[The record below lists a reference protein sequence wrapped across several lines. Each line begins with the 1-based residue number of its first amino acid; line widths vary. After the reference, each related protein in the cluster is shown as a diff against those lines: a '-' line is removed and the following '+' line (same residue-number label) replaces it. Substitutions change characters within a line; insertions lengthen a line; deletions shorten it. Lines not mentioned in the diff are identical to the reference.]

1 MVYNGYHPELSL
13 QNPSQLGPPDPQNKR
28 NGRNEKMK
36 TWKQALALVLALVM
50 ALSLVALPSFAEG
63 EEESAGDTGMPYI
76 NGQGGTVEQNGLVM
90 SKTIKKGENGQFLLT
105 LEAYATG
112 STTTTTTK
120 KPVDIVLVLDVS
132 GSMDPAVSNNDNDY
146 IRDYDYTPVYDLNAR
161 STYYYQD
168 ANGQYQQAYY
178 CDGKYWGWDTE
189 PHHTPGWY
197 SENHQNNLGNCQGET
212 GTRLT
217 PKTSASDADT
227 SHTQFYTRTEKSKTA
242 KITALKTAVNAF
254 IDNVAK
260 ESPDSSIAIVKFAGE
275 STDAIGDDTHTEYHN
290 NTSAECNFT
299 QIVKKLTTVD
309 AAGATELKEAV
320 NKLAAKGPT
329 SADRGMEH
337 AKNII
342 QSDPNKDRQKVVVMF
357 TDGAPTHWNG
367 GDFDTV
373 ANGAIA
379 ASKSI
384 KEAGATVYT
393 IGCFGTTPSSDT
405 DTYMNYV
412 SSNYPNATS
421 MTSGG
426 AKADPANYYKTVSS
440 AADLNNIFTDISH
453 TIGGTDVKLTSTSVL
468 RDVISDSFTLPEG
481 YKDGDITAYSVDCMG
496 KNGDTYTWA
505 NTPDAGKYTVT
516 VDPSD
521 NKTINVTGF
530 SYADNWV
537 DQFGVKDSPSGGT
550 SHGKKL
556 VVEIPIV
563 PEQDAT
569 GSVKTNGD
577 ASGIYADS
585 TVKDPVEKFPSPV
598 VYIPYFTVTHVA
610 STVDSATGANKGEVR
625 ASKNYPLW
633 CYKEFDLTSVV
644 TANYLYGGTFE
655 SDCATVH
662 HDVQGNPMKLN
673 PTENAT
679 YYIWEV
685 PNTYLTPR
693 NYNVWRHLPEN
704 NGQKTVVRLYP
715 LTTADRIRY
724 KQVGFVIDGQD
735 YVSGCD
741 EFNVTINNTPTLY
754 QTAVAKQNG
763 QHYQTLYL
771 DKGTIRASNTA
782 IDESGLVSGQHIDDG
797 CLAGIKLDANG
808 MSEFKTTGVTFRP
821 YWITLDNVKVYGTT
835 ARTCTYVA
843 GSESPSVSDD
853 KTSLSCVY
861 MGDTV
866 TTQAMSF
873 AKSFTMAD
881 SQPAVDESLTVTVVD
896 GSNTT
901 QVKVAPNGSVRDQ
914 VAYQA
919 PAGKVFAGWFA
930 DQAYTTPADLD
941 QVTQDTTIYAKYVS
955 DSYLDLAYSRT
966 GLFRLRGVTLI
977 SAVDNPANYQASGIM
992 VNGQK
997 LDVSYASR
1005 YRIFKTPANL
1015 FGAARDAKL
1024 MLADKSL
1031 SGTGTL
1037 EVTPYWITL
1046 DGTEVHGITH
1056 SLHYNTRTIWE

>member
-1 MVYNGYHPELSL
+1 
-13 QNPSQLGPPDPQNKR
+13 
-28 NGRNEKMK
+28 MK

-63 EEESAGDTGMPYI
+63 EESTGLPNGVSVVNPGGPTEGVTGM
-76 NGQGGTVEQNGLVM
+76 EM
-90 SKTIKKGENGQFLLT
+90 SKTLQLNADGKTGTLT

-112 STTTTTTK
+112 QSQVVYSA

-132 GSMDPAVSNNDNDY
+132 GSMDDKVNGTKKIVALQNAVNSF
-146 IRDYDYTPVYDLNAR
+146 I
-161 STYYYQD
+161 
-168 ANGQYQQAYY
+168 
-178 CDGKYWGWDTE
+178 DTVADKCKD
-189 PHHTPGWY
+189 
-197 SENHQNNLGNCQGET
+197 SE
-212 GTRLT
+212 
-217 PKTSASDADT
+217 
-227 SHTQFYTRTEKSKTA
+227 EKS
-242 KITALKTAVNAF
+242 N
-254 IDNVAK
+254 
-260 ESPDSSIAIVKFAGE
+260 IAIVKFSGNK
-275 STDAIGDDTHTEYHN
+275 TDKVGNDTYREDGNIYNYSQTVKEL
-290 NTSAECNFT
+290 TSVEQKDALKQAVNG
-299 QIVKKLTTVD
+299 LT
-309 AAGATELKEAV
+309 ARGATC
-320 NKLAAKGPT
+320 
-329 SADRGMEH
+329 ADYGMEL
-337 AKNII
+337 ARDILLKDT
-342 QSDPNKDRQKVVVMF
+342 SDNPKVVIMF
-357 TDGAPTHWNG
+357 TDGTPTAFNG
-367 GDFDTV
+367 FEKPV
-373 ANGAIA
+373 ADAAIS
-379 ASKSI
+379 ASHQI
-384 KEAGATVYT
+384 KANGATVYT
-393 IGCFGTTPSSDT
+393 VGIFGDLNGSQKVYDTRDHGFLSDYQEIKPASNVVYG
-405 DTYMNYV
+405 YMNAV
-412 SSNYPNATS
+412 SSNDTTS
-421 MTSGG
+421 TSLNLNNL
-426 AKADPANYYKTVSS
+426 DKTVHDKFMTASS
-440 AADLNNIFTDISH
+440 AAELEKIFTQIGNETGGSDASLTATATMVDVISEYFQLPDNYQSSLKAYTVPFTGTDASGNRQWGANQTDYTTSINVEGSKVSIAGFNYSDNWVGFHTANGTQTARGSKMVLEIPIQVKDGTVDEVPTNDLNNSGI
-453 TIGGTDVKLTSTSVL
+453 L
-468 RDVISDSFTLPEG
+468 
-481 YKDGDITAYSVDCMG
+481 DG
-496 KNGDTYTWA
+496 NGDMFA
-505 NTPDAGKYTVT
+505 
-516 VDPSD
+516 
-521 NKTINVTGF
+521 
-530 SYADNWV
+530 
-537 DQFGVKDSPSGGT
+537 
-550 SHGKKL
+550 
-556 VVEIPIV
+556 
-563 PEQDAT
+563 
-569 GSVKTNGD
+569 
-577 ASGIYADS
+577 
-585 TVKDPVEKFPSPV
+585 KFVSPV
-598 VYIPYFTVTHVA
+598 VKYAYFTVVPVI
-610 STVDSATGANKGEVR
+610 SSVDENGKNQGNPGTEKKVRLLDSPTYNLVNEV
-625 ASKNYPLW
+625 P
-633 CYKEFDLTSVV
+633 EG
-644 TANYLYGGTFE
+644 YLYGGTFNE
-655 SDCATVH
+655 EACTTVH
-662 HDVQGNPMKLN
+662 DKVEGQNPMAIA
-673 PTENAT
+673 PVENEI

-685 PNTYLTPR
+685 PDYYLRPA
-693 NYNVWRHLPEN
+693 NYYVWRHLPEN

-715 LTTADRIRY
+715 LTAADRTLY
-724 KQVGFVIDGQD
+724 KQVGFVIDDKD

-754 QTAVAKQNG
+754 QTAVAEQNG

-808 MSEFKTTGVTFRP
+808 MIKFKTTGVTFRP

-843 GSESPSVSDD
+843 GSESTSVSDD

-955 DSYLDLAYSRT
+955 DSYLDLDYSRT

-997 LDVSYASR
+997 IDVSYASR

>member
-1 MVYNGYHPELSL
+1 
-13 QNPSQLGPPDPQNKR
+13 
-28 NGRNEKMK
+28 MK
-36 TWKQALALVLALVM
+36 TWKRALALVLALVM
-50 ALSLVALPSFAEG
+50 ALSLVALPSFAAGEG
-63 EEESAGDTGMPYI
+63 DSAGLPNGVSVVNPGGPTEGVTGM
-76 NGQGGTVEQNGLVM
+76 EM
-90 SKTIKKGENGQFLLT
+90 SKTLQLNADGKTGTLT

-112 STTTTTTK
+112 NSQVVQK
-120 KPVDIVLVLDVS
+120 NVPLDIVLVLDQS
-132 GSMDPAVSNNDNDY
+132 GSMAYTFSGNTKRQAALKNAVKNFISSVADKYDPETSDHRMAVVTFDSSASTLVNWTQVDGTGKDTLTTAIDGLPKSPEGGTQVGKGMQRAQTLLDN
-146 IRDYDYTPVYDLNAR
+146 
-161 STYYYQD
+161 STYKGSNPAQ
-168 ANGQYQQAYY
+168 
-178 CDGKYWGWDTE
+178 
-189 PHHTPGWY
+189 
-197 SENHQNNLGNCQGET
+197 
-212 GTRLT
+212 R
-217 PKTSASDADT
+217 
-227 SHTQFYTRTEKSKTA
+227 TQ
-242 KITALKTAVNAF
+242 
-254 IDNVAK
+254 
-260 ESPDSSIAIVKFAGE
+260 
-275 STDAIGDDTHTEYHN
+275 
-290 NTSAECNFT
+290 
-299 QIVKKLTTVD
+299 
-309 AAGATELKEAV
+309 
-320 NKLAAKGPT
+320 
-329 SADRGMEH
+329 
-337 AKNII
+337 
-342 QSDPNKDRQKVVVMF
+342 VVIMF
-357 TDGAPTHWNG
+357 TDGEPG
-367 GDFDTV
+367 DYDFDISV
-373 ANGAIA
+373 ANDAIKA
-379 ASKSI
+379 AKTM
-384 KEAGATVYT
+384 KDNGVVVYT
-393 IGCFGTTPSSDT
+393 IGIFTGADPSQLYGTRRNANNDGSVGDYWNSETASANR
-405 DTYMNYV
+405 YMNYV
-412 SSNYPNATS
+412 SSNF
-421 MTSGG
+421 
-426 AKADPANYYKTVSS
+426 KT
-440 AADLNNIFTDISH
+440 AADLGLEDYYVYHRITKNYTRDSSNYYLAASDADGLNNVFSTISS
-453 TIGGTDVKLTSTSVL
+453 TIGGSDSTLTATATMV
-468 RDVISDSFTLPEG
+468 DVISKYFQLPKNYLDSL
-481 YKDGDITAYSVDCMG
+481 KA
-496 KNGDTYTWA
+496 
-505 NTPDAGKYTVT
+505 YTVPFT
-516 VDPSD
+516 GTDASGNRQWGANQTSYTPSVEGD
-521 NKTINVTGF
+521 KVSVTGF
-530 SYADNWV
+530 NYSDNWV
-537 DQFGVKDSPSGGT
+537 GFHTDKD
-550 SHGKKL
+550 GKQTARGSKMVL
-556 VVEIPIV
+556 EIPIQVKDDTVGEV
-563 PEQDAT
+563 PTNDLNNS
-569 GSVKTNGD
+569 GILDGNGD
-577 ASGIYADS
+577 MFA
-585 TVKDPVEKFPSPV
+585 KFVSPV
-598 VYIPYFTVTHVA
+598 VKYAYFTVVPVTSSVNEN
-610 STVDSATGANKGEVR
+610 G
-625 ASKNYPLW
+625 KNYGSPGQEKKVRLLDNPT
-633 CYKEFDLTSVV
+633 YNLVNEVPKDF
-644 TANYLYGGTFE
+644 LYGGTFNE
-655 SDCATVH
+655 ETCTTVH
-662 HDVQGNPMKLN
+662 KDVQEQGNPMELN

-715 LTTADRIRY
+715 LTAADRTLY
-724 KQVGFVIDGQD
+724 KQVGFVIDDKD

-754 QTAVAKQNG
+754 QTAVAEQNG

-782 IDESGLVSGQHIDDG
+782 IDESGLVSVQHIDDG

-808 MSEFKTTGVTFRP
+808 MIKFKTTGVTFRP

-843 GSESPSVSDD
+843 GSESTSVSDD

-941 QVTQDTTIYAKYVS
+941 QVTEDTTIYAKYVS

-997 LDVSYASR
+997 IDVSYASR

>member
-1 MVYNGYHPELSL
+1 
-13 QNPSQLGPPDPQNKR
+13 
-28 NGRNEKMK
+28 MK
-36 TWKQALALVLALVM
+36 TWKRALALVLALVM
-50 ALSLVALPSFAEG
+50 ALSLVALPSFAAGEG
-63 EEESAGDTGMPYI
+63 DSAGLPNGVSVVNPGGPTEGVTGM
-76 NGQGGTVEQNGLVM
+76 EM
-90 SKTIKKGENGQFLLT
+90 SKTLQLNADGKTGTLT

-112 STTTTTTK
+112 NSQVVQK
-120 KPVDIVLVLDVS
+120 NVPLDIVLVLDQS
-132 GSMDPAVSNNDNDY
+132 GSMAYTFSGNTKRQAALKNAVKNFISSVADKYDPETSDHRMAVVTFDSSASMLVNWTQMDGTGKDTLTTAIDGLPKSPEGGTQVGKGMQRAQTLLDN
-146 IRDYDYTPVYDLNAR
+146 
-161 STYYYQD
+161 STYKGSNPAQ
-168 ANGQYQQAYY
+168 
-178 CDGKYWGWDTE
+178 
-189 PHHTPGWY
+189 
-197 SENHQNNLGNCQGET
+197 
-212 GTRLT
+212 R
-217 PKTSASDADT
+217 
-227 SHTQFYTRTEKSKTA
+227 TQ
-242 KITALKTAVNAF
+242 
-254 IDNVAK
+254 
-260 ESPDSSIAIVKFAGE
+260 
-275 STDAIGDDTHTEYHN
+275 
-290 NTSAECNFT
+290 
-299 QIVKKLTTVD
+299 
-309 AAGATELKEAV
+309 
-320 NKLAAKGPT
+320 
-329 SADRGMEH
+329 
-337 AKNII
+337 
-342 QSDPNKDRQKVVVMF
+342 VVIMF
-357 TDGAPTHWNG
+357 TDGEPG
-367 GDFDTV
+367 DYDFDISV
-373 ANGAIA
+373 ANDAIKA
-379 ASKSI
+379 AKTM
-384 KEAGATVYT
+384 KDNGVVVYT
-393 IGCFGTTPSSDT
+393 IGIFTGADPSQLYGTHRNANNDGSVGDYWNSETASANR
-405 DTYMNYV
+405 YMNYV
-412 SSNYPNATS
+412 SSNF
-421 MTSGG
+421 
-426 AKADPANYYKTVSS
+426 KT
-440 AADLNNIFTDISH
+440 AADLGLEDFYVYHRITKNYTRDSSNYYLAASDADGLNNVFSTISS
-453 TIGGTDVKLTSTSVL
+453 TIGGSDSTLTATATMV
-468 RDVISDSFTLPEG
+468 DVISKYFQLPKNYLDSL
-481 YKDGDITAYSVDCMG
+481 KA
-496 KNGDTYTWA
+496 
-505 NTPDAGKYTVT
+505 YTVPFT
-516 VDPSD
+516 GTDASGNRQWGANQTSYTPSVEGD
-521 NKTINVTGF
+521 KVSVTGF
-530 SYADNWV
+530 NYSDNWV
-537 DQFGVKDSPSGGT
+537 GFHTDKD
-550 SHGKKL
+550 GKQTARGSKMVL
-556 VVEIPIV
+556 EIPIQVKDDTVGEV
-563 PEQDAT
+563 PTNDLNNS
-569 GSVKTNGD
+569 GILDGNGD
-577 ASGIYADS
+577 MFA
-585 TVKDPVEKFPSPV
+585 KFVSPV
-598 VYIPYFTVTHVA
+598 VKYAYFTVVPVTSSVNEN
-610 STVDSATGANKGEVR
+610 G
-625 ASKNYPLW
+625 KNYGSPGQEKKVRLLDNPT
-633 CYKEFDLTSVV
+633 YNLVNEVPKDF
-644 TANYLYGGTFE
+644 LYGGTFNE
-655 SDCATVH
+655 ETCTTVH
-662 HDVQGNPMKLN
+662 KDVQEQGNPMELN

-715 LTTADRIRY
+715 LTAADRTLY
-724 KQVGFVIDGQD
+724 KQVGFVIDDKD

-754 QTAVAKQNG
+754 QTAVAEQNG

-808 MSEFKTTGVTFRP
+808 MIKFKTTGVTFRP

-843 GSESPSVSDD
+843 GSESTSVSDD

-941 QVTQDTTIYAKYVS
+941 QVTEDTTIYAKYVS

-997 LDVSYASR
+997 IDVSYASR

>member
-1 MVYNGYHPELSL
+1 
-13 QNPSQLGPPDPQNKR
+13 
-28 NGRNEKMK
+28 MK
-36 TWKQALALVLALVM
+36 TWKRALALVLALVM
-50 ALSLVALPSFAEG
+50 ALSLVALPSFAAGEG
-63 EEESAGDTGMPYI
+63 DSAG
-76 NGQGGTVEQNGLVM
+76 NGSPRVEYEGASGENNGGLVM
-90 SKTIKKGENGQFLLT
+90 SKTVTKGEGDDQFLLT
-105 LEAYATG
+105 LEAFATG
-112 STTTTTTK
+112 TTRTDTK
-120 KPVDIVLVLDVS
+120 EIPLDIVLVLDTS
-132 GSMDPAVSNNDNDY
+132 SSMS
-146 IRDYDYTPVYDLNAR
+146 RDF
-161 STYYYQD
+161 
-168 ANGQYQQAYY
+168 
-178 CDGKYWGWDTE
+178 DGNIWGVADKDR
-189 PHHTPGWY
+189 
-197 SENHQNNLGNCQGET
+197 
-212 GTRLT
+212 RL
-217 PKTSASDADT
+217 
-227 SHTQFYTRTEKSKTA
+227 
-242 KITALKTAVNAF
+242 TALKTAVNNFA
-254 IDNVAK
+254 
-260 ESPDSSIAIVKFAGE
+260 ESV
-275 STDAIGDDTHTEYHN
+275 
-290 NTSAECNFT
+290 
-299 QIVKKLTTVD
+299 
-309 AAGATELKEAV
+309 
-320 NKLAAKGPT
+320 AAKAKGADGQYGGEDDVNYRIAVVEFASSAFNLT
-329 SADRGMEH
+329 SGLVDMDTSRGLT
-337 AKNII
+337 
-342 QSDPNKDRQKVVVMF
+342 QVKDAVSGLQAGGDTYPATGLDMANSIFDANPISGDGQRGRVVIMF
-357 TDGAPTHWNG
+357 TDGYPAENG
-367 GDFDTV
+367 TDNINYTLCD
-373 ANGAIA
+373 NAIA
-379 ASKSI
+379 SAQTSKRTY
-384 KEAGATVYT
+384 GATVYT
-393 IGCFGTTPSSDT
+393 VGIFSGANPNSNIDT
-405 DTYMNYV
+405 NFDYGNRRDAKKQLVAANRYMHYT
-412 SSNYPNATS
+412 SSNFQNAQS
-421 MTSGG
+421 LQNGGEKSGSSYYLV
-426 AKADPANYYKTVSS
+426 ASDANS
-440 AADLNNIFTDISH
+440 LNDVFKSISQ
-453 TIGGTDVKLTSTSVL
+453 TIGSTPVELTSTSVL
-468 RDVISDSFTLPEG
+468 RDVISDSFKLPSN
-481 YKDGDITAYSVDCMG
+481 YKDGDIKAYSVSCESST
-496 KNGDTYTWA
+496 KNADGTYTYTWKT
-505 NTPDAGKYTVT
+505 TPDTDKYDVT
-516 VDPSD
+516 VAAD
-521 NKTINVTGF
+521 NKTINVTDF
-530 SYADNWV
+530 DYAANWV
-537 DQFGVKDSPSGGT
+537 DQYGVGGSK

-563 PEQDAT
+563 LDPDAT
-569 GSVKTNGD
+569 GSVDTNGP
-577 ASGIYADS
+577 ASGVYASADAETAFANFKTP
-585 TVKDPVEKFPSPV
+585 TVYVPF
-598 VYIPYFTVTHVA
+598 FTVTHVA

-633 CYKEFDLTSVV
+633 CHKEFNLTSVV
-644 TANYLYGGTFE
+644 PDDYLYGGTFNE
-655 SDCATVH
+655 ETCTTVH
-662 HDVQGNPMKLN
+662 KDVQEQGNPMELN

-715 LTTADRIRY
+715 LTAADRTLY
-724 KQVGFVIDGQD
+724 KQVGFVIDDKD

-754 QTAVAKQNG
+754 QTAVAEQNG

-808 MSEFKTTGVTFRP
+808 MIKFKTTGVTFRP

-843 GSESPSVSDD
+843 GSESTSVSDD

-997 LDVSYASR
+997 IDVSYASR

>member
-1 MVYNGYHPELSL
+1 
-13 QNPSQLGPPDPQNKR
+13 
-28 NGRNEKMK
+28 MK

-63 EEESAGDTGMPYI
+63 EESTGLPNGVSVVNPGGPTEGVTGM
-76 NGQGGTVEQNGLVM
+76 EM
-90 SKTIKKGENGQFLLT
+90 SKTLQLNADGKTGTLT

-112 STTTTTTK
+112 QSQVVYSA

-132 GSMDPAVSNNDNDY
+132 GSMDDKVNGTKKIVALQNAVNSF
-146 IRDYDYTPVYDLNAR
+146 I
-161 STYYYQD
+161 
-168 ANGQYQQAYY
+168 
-178 CDGKYWGWDTE
+178 DTVADKCKD
-189 PHHTPGWY
+189 
-197 SENHQNNLGNCQGET
+197 SE
-212 GTRLT
+212 
-217 PKTSASDADT
+217 
-227 SHTQFYTRTEKSKTA
+227 EKS
-242 KITALKTAVNAF
+242 N
-254 IDNVAK
+254 
-260 ESPDSSIAIVKFAGE
+260 IAIVKFSGNK
-275 STDAIGDDTHTEYHN
+275 TDKVGNDTYREDGNIYNYSQTVKEL
-290 NTSAECNFT
+290 TSVEQKDALKQAVNG
-299 QIVKKLTTVD
+299 LT
-309 AAGATELKEAV
+309 ARGATC
-320 NKLAAKGPT
+320 
-329 SADRGMEH
+329 ADYGMEL
-337 AKNII
+337 ARDILLKDT
-342 QSDPNKDRQKVVVMF
+342 SDNPKVVIMF
-357 TDGAPTHWNG
+357 TDGTPTAFNG
-367 GDFDTV
+367 FEKPV
-373 ANGAIA
+373 ADAAIS
-379 ASKSI
+379 ASHQI
-384 KEAGATVYT
+384 KANGATVYT
-393 IGCFGTTPSSDT
+393 VGIFGDLNGSQKVYDTRDHGFLSDYQEIKPASNVVYG
-405 DTYMNYV
+405 YMNAV
-412 SSNYPNATS
+412 SSNDTTS
-421 MTSGG
+421 TSLNLNNL
-426 AKADPANYYKTVSS
+426 DKTVHDKFMTASS
-440 AADLNNIFTDISH
+440 AAELEKIFTQIGNETGGSDASLTATATMVDVISEYFQLPDNYQSSLKAYTVPFTGTDASGNRQWGANQTDYTTSINVEGSKVSIAGFNYSDNWVGFHTANGTQTARGSKMVLEIPIQVKDGTVDEVPTNDLNNSGI
-453 TIGGTDVKLTSTSVL
+453 L
-468 RDVISDSFTLPEG
+468 
-481 YKDGDITAYSVDCMG
+481 DG
-496 KNGDTYTWA
+496 NGDMFA
-505 NTPDAGKYTVT
+505 
-516 VDPSD
+516 
-521 NKTINVTGF
+521 
-530 SYADNWV
+530 
-537 DQFGVKDSPSGGT
+537 
-550 SHGKKL
+550 
-556 VVEIPIV
+556 
-563 PEQDAT
+563 
-569 GSVKTNGD
+569 
-577 ASGIYADS
+577 
-585 TVKDPVEKFPSPV
+585 KFVSPV
-598 VYIPYFTVTHVA
+598 VKYAYFTVVPVI
-610 STVDSATGANKGEVR
+610 SSVDENGKNQGNPGTEKKVRLLDSPTYNLVNEV
-625 ASKNYPLW
+625 P
-633 CYKEFDLTSVV
+633 EG
-644 TANYLYGGTFE
+644 YLYGGTFNE
-655 SDCATVH
+655 EACTTVH
-662 HDVQGNPMKLN
+662 DKVEGQNPMAIA
-673 PTENAT
+673 PVENEI

-685 PNTYLTPR
+685 PDYYLRPA
-693 NYNVWRHLPEN
+693 NYYVWRHLPEN

-715 LTTADRIRY
+715 LTAADRTLY
-724 KQVGFVIDGQD
+724 KQVGFVIDDKD

-754 QTAVAKQNG
+754 QTAVAEQNG

-808 MSEFKTTGVTFRP
+808 MIKFKTTGVTFRP

-843 GSESPSVSDD
+843 GSESTSVSDD

-997 LDVSYASR
+997 IDVSYASR